1 MGEKIGPS
9 INPVE
14 AAIPKGFLRGYTN
27 TISSVIPPDIM
38 ARARDIV
45 TSHRPTHVP
54 EGFEPLCM
62 INAKVFVAEDDP
74 DWQEIYKDMLEH
86 NGHQVLLTATNIT
99 EALAAVE
106 ELAKFG
112 IDLAII
118 DGNLNEWDSNGADG
132 QAVLAAIRSKA
143 PGVKIVGVSVLS
155 LSVPGADAQVS
166 KKRIEK
172 LGEVVKN
179 L

>member
-1 MGEKIGPS
+1 LRSTIR
-9 INPVE
+9 
-14 AAIPKGFLRGYTN
+14 AADNVCKKDIIFFIEEILHPLFNNTTGRNVVFSNRFLHL
-27 TISSVIPPDIM
+27 SP
-38 ARARDIV
+38 
-45 TSHRPTHVP
+45 
-54 EGFEPLCM
+54 
-62 INAKVFVAEDDP
+62 
-74 DWQEIYKDMLEH
+74 
-86 NGHQVLLTATNIT
+86 
-99 EALAAVE
+99 
-106 ELAKFG
+106 KFG